1 MSDPLN
7 ERLNKILPRVISDE
21 FLSGSGIGNEIA
33 FYIFDYPP
41 EDELRVRDYLRTLLD
56 HIPKQ
61 KHGLRVKHI
70 DLFDFVLDYL
80 KSRKLLDKAIQ
91 MQREKGDEALKKALA
106 GPLHESKLGSPVRRG
121 RPAGA
126 TRSRDRVRRRQRLA
140 AAAVAHAAQQSPAVM
155 GKTPLVMFYPGRY
168 DGQSLRLFGKTQE
181 QQLLPGLQAGA
192 VRSRLKCSSRT
203 SLNVTSS
210 GPSTAS

>member
-7 ERLNKILPRVISDE
+7 QRLNKILPRIISDD

-61 KHGLRVKHI
+61 KHGLRAKHI
-70 DLFDFVLDYL
+70 DLFEFVLDYL
-80 KSRKLLDKAIQ
+80 KSRKLLDKAMQ
-91 MQREKGDEALKKALA
+91 MQRDKGDEALMKALA
-106 GPLHESKLGSPVRRG
+106 GPLHESKLASFFAEVAQPEQHDLVIVSGVGSVWPLL
-121 RPAGA
+121 
-126 TRSRDRVRRRQRLA
+126 RS
-140 AAAVAHAAQQSPAVM
+140 HALLNNLQPVM

-168 DGQSLRLFGKTQE
+168 DGQSLRLFGKLRNTNYYRAFK
-181 QQLLPGLQAGA
+181 LVP
-192 VRSRLKCSSRT
+192 
-203 SLNVTSS
+203 
-210 GPSTAS
+210 